1 MALVGVDKVAAA
13 LNIDARRVQQLAKEG
28 VFTGAKAKHGQYD
41 LAKCMLLYIRYLQD
55 ALKHRGQPTDD
66 SVKAQRERLLKA
78 QADRE
83 EISLAKDRGELIPVE
98 VYEEEMSRHIEAV
111 RQRFLLLPAN
121 AAPHLEGEDRTTI
134 KLRLEAEVR
143 KIMSMI
149 ANDSHEHD
157 AHHGGSA
164 SGTAAGAGASA
175 QKVGAA
181 ANHHRK
187 RVGRKK

>member
-13 LNIDARRVQQLAKEG
+13 LNIDARRVQQLAKD
-28 VFTGAKAKHGQYD
+28 VLAPAKEKHGQYD
-41 LAKCMLLYIRYLQD
+41 LAKCMFLYIRYLQE

-66 SVKAQRERLLKA
+66 SVKAQRERLLKL
-78 QADRE
+78 QGDRE
-83 EISLAKDRGELIPVE
+83 EIALAKDRGELIPIE

-111 RQRFLLLPAN
+111 RHRFLLLPAN
-121 AAPHLEGEDRTTI
+121 VSPHLEGEDGTTI
-134 KLRLEAEVR
+134 KLRLETEVK
-143 KIMSMI
+143 KIMQMI
-149 ANDSHEHD
+149 AVETHEHD

-164 SGTAAGAGASA
+164 SGTAAGPGSSS

-181 ANHHRK
+181 AKAKRK